1 MTGELSAADIT
12 GYLDTS
18 GWIRQPEIWRTASV
32 WVYQGEHEVI
42 VPEFDGFVDGPRR
55 VQELVSVLA
64 RIEGRPQELVAADIA
79 TPRADLQWY
88 RASSVALG
96 GQIGLVEAVTALTG
110 ARDVLLAAARAAHV
124 GPRPVFHGPAPAPVR
139 ELLQAVRVGPMVTA
153 EETVLVRVPLDGPGD
168 PPLGRRALLLLRRV
182 LPLLSDAT
190 RDAIQTK
197 DFGLFDELTAEG
209 VSAELCG
216 ALAQLSGPG
225 AGAGFEI
232 GFRWARDV
240 PTDVEA
246 GMVAFEPGS
255 GKALRTARHRLLRLQ
270 KQKQKRRASVTGLV
284 RTLSHDGG
292 ALFRAWV
299 QGPVIVEGA
308 TVRRSVWARLP
319 DEATYERAVS
329 AHLDGLVVRANGTLR
344 DVGGTQELV
353 AEVFG
358 LAEDD

>member
-12 GYLDTS
+12 GYLGTS
-18 GWIRQPEIWRTASV
+18 GWVRQPEIWRTASV

-88 RASSVALG
+88 KAPSITLG

-124 GPRPVFHGPAPAPVR
+124 GPRSVFHGPAPAPVR
-139 ELLQAVRVGPMVTA
+139 DLLQAVRVGPMVAA
-153 EETVLVRVPLDGPGD
+153 EEMVLVRVPLDGPGD

-197 DFGLFDELTAEG
+197 DFGFFDELTAEG

-240 PTDVEA
+240 PTDVAA

-255 GKALRTARHRLLRLQ
+255 GRALRTARHRLLRL
-270 KQKQKRRASVTGLV
+270 QKRRASVTGLV

-292 ALFRAWV
+292 ARFRARV
-299 QGPVIVEGA
+299 QGPVIVEGTTA
-308 TVRRSVWARLP
+308 RRSVWVRLP

-329 AHLDGLVVRANGTLR
+329 AHLDGFVVRANGTLR

-358 LAEDD
+358 LAEEN